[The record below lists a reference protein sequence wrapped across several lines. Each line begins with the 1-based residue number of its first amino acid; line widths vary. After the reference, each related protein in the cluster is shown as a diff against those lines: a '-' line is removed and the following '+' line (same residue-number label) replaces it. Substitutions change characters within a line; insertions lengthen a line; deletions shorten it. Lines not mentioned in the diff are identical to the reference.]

1 MGKRTYTQEQDAFLK
16 RHPILD
22 RSILTALFNREFNT
36 EKSVEAIRNHCRRE
50 LKMHMV
56 NVTRFKK
63 GIEVWNKGMKGYCAA
78 GCEKGW
84 FKPEHDFLTKG
95 VGYESVK
102 ENRWLRIKVT
112 NEHKQASK
120 NFKAKHRWVW
130 EQHNGKI
137 PDGMIVS
144 FKDNNRLN
152 CDIDNLMLIPRGEF
166 VRLCKSY
173 NWLNEHKELK
183 PVIQTLA
190 KLHEAIK

>member
-1 MGKRTYTQEQDAFLK
+1 MGKRTYTVEQDAFLM

-22 RSILTALFNREFNT
+22 RSILTSLFNREFGT

-63 GIEVWNKGMKGYCAA
+63 GIEVWNKGMKGYCAP

-84 FKPEHDFLTKG
+84 FKQKHDFLTKG
-95 VGYESVK
+95 VGYESIK

-112 NEHKQASK
+112 NENKIASK
-120 NFKAKHRWVW
+120 NCKFKHRWVW
-130 EQHNGKI
+130 EQHHGKI
-137 PDGMIVS
+137 PDGMIIS

-166 VRLCKSY
+166 IRLCRSY

-183 PVIQTLA
+183 PVIQTIA
-190 KLHEAIK
+190 KLNEAIK

>member
-1 MGKRTYTQEQDAFLK
+1 MGKRTYTPEQDAFLK

-22 RSILTALFNREFNT
+22 RVILTALFNREFN
-36 EKSVEAIRNHCRRE
+36 ENKNVEAIRNHCRRE
-50 LKMHMV
+50 LGLKMV
-56 NVTRFKK
+56 RVSNFKTGHK
-63 GIEVWNKGMKGYCAA
+63 TWNKGKKGYCPEA
-78 GCEKGW
+78 CKKTW
-84 FKPEHDFLTKG
+84 FKPKHDVHTKG

-102 ENRWLRIKVT
+102 DNRWLRIKVT
-112 NEHKQASK
+112 NEHQRASK
-120 NFKAKHRWVW
+120 NFVVKHRWVW
-130 EQHNGKI
+130 EQHHGKI

-166 VRLCKSY
+166 TRLCKSY